1 MSRLLVVAG
10 DPSGDLYASMLI
22 RELRARVPGM
32 LFAAVGGSLTRAALG
47 AGDEFI
53 EDLASLGVTG
63 FIEPARRLPRL
74 SRLLSKLDGRLASG
88 GADAVVC
95 VDYWGFNSRVL
106 EAAKRRNVP
115 AYYFI
120 SPQVWASR
128 PGRVARIK
136 RCVSRML
143 VIFPFEEP
151 LYREA
156 GVPVTWVG
164 HPLLDL
170 LPQPRAS
177 RPLTDP
183 LRIGLLPGSRPSEV
197 HRHLPLFLAAL
208 PRIARDYPRLE
219 VTIFGASLLDD
230 SHYAAAFKGAR
241 LPDGGRPRL
250 VRESDYAERARQ
262 DLVLTS
268 SGTATLENALLGL
281 PMVVV
286 YKLSWPT
293 YLLAR
298 ALIRVKHIAMANILA
313 GRRVVPE
320 LVQHEATP
328 AAVARE
334 ALALLGEPRRLRSV
348 RAELS
353 GLRAEL
359 GGPGAAGRAAEA
371 LLAEPALRPMHEA
384 VR

>member
-10 DPSGDLYASMLI
+10 DPSGDLYASMLV
-22 RELRARVPGM
+22 RELRRRAPGM
-32 LFAAVGGSLTRAALG
+32 LFAAVGGPMTRGALG
-47 AGDEFI
+47 AGDEFL

-63 FIEPARRLPRL
+63 FVEPARRLPRL
-74 SRLLSKLDGRLASG
+74 ARLLSRIDLRLAEG
-88 GADAVVC
+88 RADAVVC
-95 VDYWGFNSRVL
+95 VDYWGFNGRVL
-106 EAAKRRNVP
+106 AAAKRRGVP

-128 PGRVARIK
+128 PGRVAAIR
-136 RCVSRML
+136 RRVARML
-143 VIFPFEEP
+143 VIFPFEEA

-170 LPQPRAS
+170 LPAPRRGRA
-177 RPLTDP
+177 LTDP
-183 LRIGLLPGSRPSEV
+183 LRVGLLPGSRPSEV
-197 HRHLPLFLAAL
+197 RRHLPVFLKAL

-219 VTIFGASLLDD
+219 ATVFAAAALGDE
-230 SHYAAAFKGAR
+230 HYAPLLRGVR

-250 VRESDYAERARQ
+250 VRETDYAERARQ

-286 YKLSWPT
+286 YKMSWPT

-298 ALIRVKHIAMANILA
+298 ALIRVPHIAMANILA
-313 GRRVVPE
+313 GKRLVPE
-320 LVQHEATP
+320 LVQHQATP

-334 ALALLGEPRRLRSV
+334 ALGLLGEPRRLEAL
-348 RAELS
+348 RAELAA
-353 GLRAEL
+353 LRDAL
-359 GGPGAAGRAAEA
+359 GGPGAAGRAAET
-371 LLAEPALRPMHEA
+371 LLAEPALRGPA
-384 VR
+384 GARG

>member
-1 MSRLLVVAG
+1 MRLLLVAG
-10 DPSGDLYASMLI
+10 DPSGDLYASMLV

-32 LFAAVGGSLTRAALG
+32 LFAAVGGPLTRAALG
-47 AGDEFI
+47 AGDEFV

-63 FIEPARRLPRL
+63 FVEPARRLPRL
-74 SRLLSKLDGRLASG
+74 ARLIGRLDARLSG
-88 GADAVVC
+88 RGADAVVC

-106 EAAKRRNVP
+106 EAAKRRGVP

-170 LPQPRAS
+170 LPAPRAA

-183 LRIGLLPGSRPSEV
+183 LRVGLLPGSRPSEV
-197 HRHLPLFLAAL
+197 RRHLPLFMAAL
-208 PRIARDYPRLE
+208 PRIARDFPRLE
-219 VTIFGASLLDD
+219 VTVFGAASLGDA
-230 SHYAAAFKGAR
+230 HYAPAFAGAR

-250 VRESDYAERARQ
+250 VRETDYAERARQ

-268 SGTATLENALLGL
+268 SGTATLENALLSL

-298 ALIRVKHIAMANILA
+298 ALIRVPHIAMANILA

-334 ALALLGEPRRLRSV
+334 ALALLGDPRRLKAV

-353 GLRAEL
+353 GLREAL

-371 LLAEPALRPMHEA
+371 LLEEPAFRPMEA

>member
-1 MSRLLVVAG
+1 MSRLLIVAG
-10 DPSGDLYASMLI
+10 DPSGDLYASMLV
-22 RELRARVPGM
+22 RELRSRVPGM
-32 LFAAVGGSLTRAALG
+32 LFAAVAGPLTRAALG

-53 EDLASLGVTG
+53 ADLASLGVVG
-63 FIEPARRLPRL
+63 FVEPARRLPRL
-74 SRLLSKLDGRLASG
+74 ARLLSKLEKRMAEGD
-88 GADAVVC
+88 ADALVC
-95 VDYWGFNSRVL
+95 VDYWGFNARVL
-106 EAAKRRNVP
+106 EAAKRRDVP
-115 AYYFI
+115 AYYFV

-170 LPQPRAS
+170 LPEPRAA

-183 LRIGLLPGSRPSEV
+183 LRLGLLPGSRPAEV
-197 HRHLPLFLAAL
+197 RRHLPLFMAAL
-208 PRIARDYPRLE
+208 PRIARDFPRLE
-219 VTIFGASLLDD
+219 VTVFAANSLAD
-230 SHYAAAFKGAR
+230 SHYAPALTGPR

-298 ALIRVKHIAMANILA
+298 ALIKVEHIAMANILS

-320 LVQHEATP
+320 LVQHEANP
-328 AAVARE
+328 SAVARE
-334 ALALLGEPRRLRSV
+334 ALALLGDPRLLRDM

-353 GLRAEL
+353 ALRGEL
-359 GGPGAAGRAAEA
+359 GGRGAAGRAAEA
-371 LLAEPALRPMHEA
+371 LLAEDALRPMHEA
-384 VR
+384 AA

>member
-1 MSRLLVVAG
+1 MSRLLIVAG
-10 DPSGDLYASMLI
+10 DPSGDLYASMLV

-47 AGDEFI
+47 AGDEFL
-53 EDLASLGVTG
+53 EDLASLGVVG
-63 FIEPARRLPRL
+63 FVEPARRLPRL
-74 SRLLSKLDGRLASG
+74 SRLMSRLDHRLASG

-106 EAAKRRNVP
+106 EAAKRRGVP

-151 LYREA
+151 IYRDA

-170 LPQPRAS
+170 LPRPRAA

-183 LRIGLLPGSRPSEV
+183 LRVGLLPGSRPSEV
-197 HRHLPLFLAAL
+197 RRHLPLFLAAL
-208 PRIARDYPRLE
+208 PRIARDFPRLE
-219 VTIFGASLLDD
+219 VTLFGAASLGDA
-230 SHYAAAFKGAR
+230 HYAAAFSGGR

-250 VRESDYAERARQ
+250 VRETDYAERARQ

-298 ALIRVKHIAMANILA
+298 ALIRVPHIAMANILA
-313 GRRVVPE
+313 GKRLVPE

-334 ALALLGEPRRLRSV
+334 ALSLLGEPRRLAAV

-353 GLRAEL
+353 GLRE
-359 GGPGAAGRAAEA
+359 
-371 LLAEPALRPMHEA
+371 
-384 VR
+384 